1 MCDLARDMNRAM
13 RVVER
18 TDFLDDLGDRVIR
31 KINGVDEMPKFGCA
45 NNQQAADK
53 ECRKQCRLAKQ
64 SGSTVPY
71 SLSRMIEAK
80 VPLSTIRAVSR

>member
-1 MCDLARDMNRAM
+1 MQKFECAKNQEKA
-13 RVVER
+13 
-18 TDFLDDLGDRVIR
+18 DR
-31 KINGVDEMPKFGCA
+31 
-45 NNQQAADK
+45 

-71 SLSRMIEAK
+71 TLSRMIEAK